1 MTEFADNRLQKIP
14 SKEKAVNT
22 ADKVKS
28 DFFKMGIEIHKNP

>member
-14 SKEKAVNT
+14 SKEAVRNT

-28 DFFKMGIEIHKNP
+28 DFFKMGIEIHSSQ